1 MEFGHFIA
9 QAFMLLE
16 ITLVVIIVLLSVFWK
31 LLDDIKG
38 ILKENKKDQEDF
50 NEELLSKFD
59 NIERTLE
66 ELKK

>member
-1 MEFGHFIA
+1 MEFAHFIA

-50 NEELLSKFD
+50 NEELLSKLD